1 MLFSYVTFVV
11 VHPVVPQ
18 ISYIPHYDGYAPST
32 YTRYTSLHV
41 VVVVY
46 PPRYRQSLREM
57 STASYIHAKAQKRRR
72 PPLRW
77 SGRRRGGR
85 RVCRQD
91 VVERGQSD

>member
-1 MLFSYVTFVV
+1 MARSNHHGNDDDDVVLVDNVVDNVV
-11 VHPVVPQ
+11 VIIVVVV
-18 ISYIPHYDGYAPST
+18 
-32 YTRYTSLHV
+32 V

-77 SGRRRGGR
+77 IGRRRGGR